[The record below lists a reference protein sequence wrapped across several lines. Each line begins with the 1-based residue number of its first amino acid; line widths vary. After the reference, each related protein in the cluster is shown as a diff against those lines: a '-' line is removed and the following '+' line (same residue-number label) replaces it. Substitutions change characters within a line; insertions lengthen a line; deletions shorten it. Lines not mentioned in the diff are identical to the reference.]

1 MTLYKD
7 GARDFACLTSPCIIP
22 NLDFDQPYDVE
33 LDLAF
38 ASLSQPIRKQ
48 LSFVTPP
55 SGFDI
60 LEGTVYSTMLAFK
73 ANSPISSHYPTATV
87 LAKITWQDELLSD
100 EAQSDDGNIVIQND
114 QLGSQHA
121 FVETYQIFGPNI
133 FSNTISFHVEFN
145 PNAPIIRN
153 VSEKNPIIWTDKSH
167 CNSSDYL
174 IFHET
179 IKAYWTEIRTI

>member
-7 GARDFACLTSPCIIP
+7 GGRDFACLTSPCIIP

-33 LDLAF
+33 LDLVF
-38 ASLSQPIRKQ
+38 ASLSQPIKKQ

-60 LEGTVYSTMLAFK
+60 LEGTVYSSQLTFQ
-73 ANSPISSHYPTATV
+73 ANSPISGHYPTATV

-100 EAQSDDGNIVIQND
+100 EAQSDEGKIIIQND
-114 QLGSQHA
+114 ELTSQTA
-121 FVETYQIFGPNI
+121 FVETYQIFGPRI

-145 PNAPIIRN
+145 PNAPIIRI
-153 VSEKNPIIWTDKSH
+153 VSES
-167 CNSSDYL
+167 L
-174 IFHET
+174 ISY
-179 IKAYWTEIRTI
+179 K